1 MLEAGL
7 NVILDCSV
15 GWLVAFGRSFFFFPQ
30 GCTSCQLLPTN
41 LIYRIACTDIYWL

>member
-15 GWLVAFGRSFFFFPQ
+15 GWLVAFGRSFFFFPRAALVA
-30 GCTSCQLLPTN
+30 SCCQP
-41 LIYRIACTDIYWL
+41 I